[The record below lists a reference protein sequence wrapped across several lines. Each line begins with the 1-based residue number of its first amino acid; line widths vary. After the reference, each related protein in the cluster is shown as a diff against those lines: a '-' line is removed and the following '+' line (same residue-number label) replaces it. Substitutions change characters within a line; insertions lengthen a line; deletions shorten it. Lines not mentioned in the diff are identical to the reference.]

1 MAAEQGSVLK
11 TGLALGLLSAIGPLA
26 IDLYLP
32 AFPTMVRD
40 LHATPGE
47 VQRTLSA
54 FFLALAAAQIPIG
67 SFGDR
72 FGRKLPLYLGLGLF
86 VLISIG
92 CAFATSAPALVGLRF
107 LQGFAVCAGT
117 AVSRAMIRD
126 LQSGH
131 KAARL
136 MAISFLIIGAS
147 PVLAPAV
154 GSFLLALTSWR
165 GLFFLMAGLG
175 LGGLA
180 VAALLP
186 ETLPPE
192 RRIPLRQPVLPA
204 YGHLLANPR
213 FIAAALIA
221 GLATTIPYAYVT
233 AAPFVFSG
241 VFHLAPR
248 TYSLLLGVNAICSIG
263 LTQLS
268 PNLMRRW
275 GPRRLILSVMGVGAG
290 LTVALGGAAL
300 MGIGGLVLFQ
310 VYSMLLFCCAG
321 LALTPAAISALD
333 AGSSGAGAAAGMLG
347 TLQLMVTAAASG
359 LISAF
364 PAFSLAP
371 LLGVVM
377 VCVTASWILCFTTLH
392 RPGAPSPA
400 AAS

>member
-1 MAAEQGSVLK
+1 M
-11 TGLALGLLSAIGPLA
+11 
-26 IDLYLP
+26 
-32 AFPTMVRD
+32 
-40 LHATPGE
+40 
-47 VQRTLSA
+47 
-54 FFLALAAAQIPIG
+54 
-67 SFGDR
+67 
-72 FGRKLPLYLGLGLF
+72 
-86 VLISIG
+86 
-92 CAFATSAPALVGLRF
+92 
-107 LQGFAVCAGT
+107 
-117 AVSRAMIRD
+117 
-126 LQSGH
+126 
-131 KAARL
+131 
-136 MAISFLIIGAS
+136 
-147 PVLAPAV
+147 
-154 GSFLLALTSWR
+154 
-165 GLFFLMAGLG
+165 
-175 LGGLA
+175 
-180 VAALLP
+180 
-186 ETLPPE
+186 
-192 RRIPLRQPVLPA
+192 
-204 YGHLLANPR
+204 
-213 FIAAALIA
+213 
-221 GLATTIPYAYVT
+221 T

-377 VCVTASWILCFTTLH
+377 VCVTASWILCFATLH
-392 RPGAPSPA
+392 RPGAPSA